1 MQMKKTMTEI
11 KTINRIFMAIAMLF
25 FLQVPVFA
33 ATTLQTGDLTQD
45 KNGIH
50 LRVNQESLS
59 RVLQVIG
66 EQSGIA
72 FSYPDDLADT
82 PMSADI
88 QGENWQA
95 LVQTLLEYFS
105 KMEFWT
111 EDPASSRV
119 KIVGL
124 GEYEPG
130 EATVTQSKPKVVVAP
145 SGDDSKTA
153 SRKDRRR
160 RARELKN
167 SNEIEEDPNH
177 PLAKLPAHIMMEP
190 GILNYIVASNVEIP
204 EAIKR
209 KYGLDRDGA
218 NLPKN
223 YPIPPHILHDPALAI
238 FLQEVGLPMPPQ
250 FPDQN

>member
-1 MQMKKTMTEI
+1 MLEKKIMIGKKTA
-11 KTINRIFMAIAMLF
+11 INIFMAIAMLLL
-25 FLQVPVFA
+25 LQVPVFA
-33 ATTLQTGDLTQD
+33 ATTLQTGNLTQD

-50 LRVNQESLS
+50 LNVNQEPLS
-59 RVLQVIG
+59 QVLQVIG

-88 QGENWQA
+88 QSENWQS
-95 LVQTLLEYFS
+95 LVTSLLEYFS

-111 EDPASSRV
+111 DDPASSRV

-124 GEYEPG
+124 GEYDPG
-130 EATVTQSKPKVVVAP
+130 EATVARSKPKVVVAP
-145 SGDDSKTA
+145 SGKSDKTK

-167 SNEIEEDPNH
+167 SDEMKEDPNH
-177 PLAKLPAHIMMEP
+177 PLAKLPAHILMEP
-190 GILNYIVASNVEIP
+190 GILNYIVASNVDIP

-209 KYGLDRDGA
+209 KYGLDRDGS

-223 YPIPPHILHDPALAI
+223 YPIPPHILHDPALET
-238 FLQEVGLPMPPQ
+238 FLNEVGLPMPPQ
-250 FPDQN
+250 FPDQ